1 MPLNQDLQTVTLR
14 CDTVRADCLTEYRN
28 HKFLDE
34 NASRWVT
41 RRLEGPG
48 GQVAVVEAGR
58 AMVWHE
64 PYDRI
69 AAAPGGNRKPS
80 SKEQV

>member
-1 MPLNQDLQTVTLR
+1 VKAASLTQDLQTVTFGR
-14 CDTVRADCLTEYRN
+14 EAVRADRLTEYRN

-34 NASRWVT
+34 KASRWVT

-48 GQVAVVEAGR
+48 GQVAIVEAGR

-69 AAAPGGNRKPS
+69 AAGPGR
-80 SKEQV
+80 E